1 MKKSMTILYTVKNG
15 LYINLTNRCPCACTF
30 CLRQKGDGVYGSD
43 SLWLEREPTVEE
55 VLEQIDNTDLTKFDE
70 VVFCGYGEPTERL
83 FDLVKIA
90 EHIKQNYNIPIRVNT
105 NGLSDL
111 IWQDDTAKY
120 FVGKVDVLSISLNS
134 TNAEGYLA
142 LTRSK
147 FGIKSF
153 EALKKFAKS
162 ARELRI
168 SVVMTIVDTVT
179 TLDEQKKAKQICDE
193 LGVALRIRPLE

>member
-193 LGVALRIRPLE
+193 LGVVLRIRPLE

>member
-162 ARELRI
+162 ARELSI

-193 LGVALRIRPLE
+193 LGVTLRIRPLE